1 MTYLSGLKRI
11 RVVSITLLGLVTLGG
26 CNTQESAP
34 AVEAV
39 MTKAI
44 SDTTNLAVTAQPTA
58 YAFSMLAPSTG
69 SSPIIY
75 VRIVLDAANQTCPVL
90 TGSDGSSLTTQ
101 LRPKNPVAGG
111 APVTNTNFPVT
122 VCEAVMQ
129 ETVGYSN
136 TQSGIKLA
144 AVTLAPQHV
153 QVYGDSG
160 CKESDCGVS
169 GASADFQALANL
181 GVAQA
186 HDLILHMG
194 DFNYR
199 GTSGHFARSSSG
211 HKIYAYDAG
220 DVPNPAP
227 SCTYNDTYYSQ
238 NAANSPKPDSWGY
251 WKADFFEAAKKL
263 LPTAPWVFARGNHE
277 LCSRAGAGWFY
288 FLGPG
293 SSLAGSGANQMQC
306 PDQGDFNNPPKGAG
320 QRVEMIPPYMVALQN
335 FQVWVMDSANACDTF
350 HSNPLT
356 PQYTQQYEQL
366 AKLSANNK
374 ATWLMSHRPIWGY
387 QSGGPINN
395 MLQTALANTTAG
407 KLPSLVSLSLAGHM
421 HIYEALT
428 FFDNSGTATG
438 RPPQI
443 VIGNSG
449 VSLGGAPGSGTTAGL
464 DGQSAKYNSAQRFG
478 YMQMSV
484 AANGVWSG
492 QVSDESG
499 SAIVSCNSVNPA
511 NGTPICQ

>member
-1 MTYLSGLKRI
+1 MTYQSISRHISAVGIALLS
-11 RVVSITLLGLVTLGG
+11 LLILSG
-26 CNTQESAP
+26 CNTQESEP
-34 AVEAV
+34 SIVTVTPEPDAVNEDLV
-39 MTKAI
+39 V
-44 SDTTNLAVTAQPTA
+44 TTHAAA
-58 YAFSMLAPSTG
+58 YAFSMLAPGTG
-69 SSPIIY
+69 SSPVIFARII
-75 VRIVLDAANQTCPVL
+75 LDAANQVCPQL
-90 TGSDGSSLTTQ
+90 TGSDGSSLATQ

-111 APVTNTNFPVT
+111 AVLSEVNFPVT
-122 VCEAVMQ
+122 VCEAVLQ
-129 ETVGYSN
+129 ENVAYSN
-136 TQSGIKLA
+136 HQMGIALA
-144 AVTLAPQHV
+144 AVTLNPQQV

-160 CKESDCGVS
+160 CKVADCGVS

-181 GVAQA
+181 GTTKA

-194 DFNYR
+194 DYNYR
-199 GTSGHFARSSSG
+199 GTSGHFARSSNG

-238 NAANSPKPDSWGY
+238 NAINSPKPDSWSY
-251 WKADFFEAAKKL
+251 WKADFFEAAKIL

-293 SSLAGSGANQMQC
+293 SSLTGSGASQLQC
-306 PDQGDFNNPPKGAG
+306 PDQGDFNNPPQGAG
-320 QRVEMIPPYMVALQN
+320 QRIEMIPAYMVALQN

-356 PQYTQQYEQL
+356 PQYTQQYEEL

-374 ATWLMSHRPIWGY
+374 PTWVMSHRPIWGY
-387 QSGGPINN
+387 QSGGAINN
-395 MLQTALANTTAG
+395 MLQTALAKTTAG
-407 KLPSLVSLSLAGHM
+407 KMPGSVSLSLAGHM
-421 HIYEALT
+421 HIYESLT
-428 FFDNSGTATG
+428 FFDSSGAATT

-449 VSLGGAPGSGTTAGL
+449 VSLGGAPGSGTAAGL

-478 YMQMSV
+478 YLQMSV
-484 AANGVWSG
+484 DASGAWSG
-492 QVSDESG
+492 QVSDESD
-499 SAIVSCNSVNPA
+499 SAIVSCNSTNP
-511 NGTPICQ
+511 GKGDLICQ